1 MCTIRQRPEKLI
13 HCIVWAKA
21 LYEGIYGPKENA
33 ANPDIVD
40 EILAD
45 LEKARLDADKSG
57 EHSEFAKL
65 LFNQVFGQEPAK
77 LKATLEEAVKA
88 PEAAEAEK
96 ISNESFMK
104 LIKPLTFE
112 DQAKPAEGKDEDHLS
127 STVVQPIEKHA
138 AMFASAIHE
147 LHTSRKD

>member
-1 MCTIRQRPEKLI
+1 M
-13 HCIVWAKA
+13 
-21 LYEGIYGPKENA
+21 YEGIYGPKENA

-45 LEKARLDADKSG
+45 LDKARLDADKSG

-77 LKATLEEAVKA
+77 LKETLEEAVKA

-96 ISNESFMK
+96 ASNAAFMK
-104 LIKPLTFE
+104 LIKPLKFE
-112 DQAKPAEGKDEDHLS
+112 DYS
-127 STVVQPIEKHA
+127 
-138 AMFASAIHE
+138 
-147 LHTSRKD
+147 